1 VRIISGR
8 AGGTRLK
15 VPGGGD
21 VRPTSDRVKEAVF
34 ASLGDIQE
42 LAVVDLF
49 SGSGALGLE
58 ALSRGATTVCF
69 VERSDRHIRCI
80 RENLERVRK
89 CLGEEVLSQADVRII
104 RGDVSALPSLLAGE
118 EGTFDLMLADPPY
131 HPSGK
136 EMGPVELVSDPAIAA
151 WSGKSL
157 LVLEHSSDTLVP
169 WAPASAWRLLK
180 NRRFGSRQVS
190 FARCDQQAS
199 LAT

>member
-1 VRIISGR
+1 MKILAGR
-8 AGGTRLK
+8 FKGIPIK
-15 VPGGGD
+15 MSIKMPY
-21 VRPTSDRVKEAVF
+21 RPTKSRVRKSIFDKLVPF
-34 ASLGDIQE
+34 HYSSVL
-42 LAVVDLF
+42 DLF